1 MMVFIRDIFVKDNHD
16 NKSYCLIGIK
26 AYRSTIVGGRMLS
39 MKAKYAIRTLIVLA
53 GSEGRT
59 LQSKSIA
66 KQADAPIK
74 FLEAI
79 LRELKQY
86 GAVKSK
92 RGIFGG
98 YTLAKPARDI
108 VLGDII
114 RRTDGMLAPIPAP
127 ASLPMSAT
135 RTASMR
141 IAAPSATPCWR

>member
-1 MMVFIRDIFVKDNHD
+1 MVFIRDIFVKDNHD

-26 AYRSTIVGGRMLS
+26 AYRSTMLMRVGPLS
-39 MKAKYAIRTLIVLA
+39 LSHQALA